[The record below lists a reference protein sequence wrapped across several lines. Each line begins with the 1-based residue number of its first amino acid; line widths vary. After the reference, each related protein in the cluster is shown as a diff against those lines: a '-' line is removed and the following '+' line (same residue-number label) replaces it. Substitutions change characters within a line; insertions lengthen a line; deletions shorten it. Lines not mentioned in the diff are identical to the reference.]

1 MRRGFEDERLL
12 RKRFSASLMGIR
24 GIKSNCIKSSG
35 NSSELSLKSTGTF
48 EKFFEIFSDNFP
60 LF

>member
-24 GIKSNCIKSSG
+24 GVKNSGKTHGNASERSLKSSG
-35 NSSELSLKSTGTF
+35 KLLNLPFVNEEYGH
-48 EKFFEIFSDNFP
+48 
-60 LF
+60 